1 MKVRDQRLILDALLL
16 GIAGA
21 LSARLFTL
29 LLAWTSRIFLE
40 DLAGY
45 RSVAAGSA
53 SGGTGT
59 LWLIPVA
66 TTAGGLLSGLLVYGL
81 APEAEG
87 HGTDTVVR
95 AFHRAGGRLRARIPL
110 VKMVASAI
118 TIGSGG
124 AAGREGPTA
133 LIASGIGSIYAG
145 FGRRTAEE
153 RRILLLMAMAAGL
166 SAVFRSPIG
175 TAVFAVEVL
184 YSGMEFEASALAYT
198 LIAAVVAYAADGY
211 LAGWEPLFHVSAGVQ
226 VSNPADYVWYAALGV
241 AAGVVA
247 IAIPVIFYGLR
258 DAFLRLPVPRALK
271 PAIGGLG
278 VGLVALLLPQ
288 VLGGGYQWIQ
298 QAIDGH
304 LELGLLALLI
314 IGKTIAFAFT
324 ISSGGS
330 GGVFAPTLYVGAMLG
345 AFLAKVFGQPSA
357 PFAVIGM
364 AAVFAGAA
372 RVPVASLLMVTEMT
386 AGYHL
391 LAPASLA
398 VSASY
403 FLQRTFSSRTYPSLY
418 EAQVAT
424 QMDSPVHHEHVLRGA
439 FHLLSI
445 KGVQLPTD
453 MEHLR
458 LTPLLLAGIPLELP
472 DGKLL
477 RLGVLSPRSA
487 VGRAASRRRRD
498 RGRSAGDRRDPAR
511 PAPASPRSRSH
522 PGARGPS
529 PLPHLAQGMGPHPPP
544 PGAGRHG
551 ETAPL
556 EDDPGPRSEAR
567 RRG

>member
-1 MKVRDQRLILDALLL
+1 M
-16 GIAGA
+16 
-21 LSARLFTL
+21 
-29 LLAWTSRIFLE
+29 
-40 DLAGY
+40 
-45 RSVAAGSA
+45 
-53 SGGTGT
+53 
-59 LWLIPVA
+59 
-66 TTAGGLLSGLLVYGL
+66 
-81 APEAEG
+81 
-87 HGTDTVVR
+87 
-95 AFHRAGGRLRARIPL
+95 
-110 VKMVASAI
+110 
-118 TIGSGG
+118 
-124 AAGREGPTA
+124 
-133 LIASGIGSIYAG
+133 
-145 FGRRTAEE
+145 
-153 RRILLLMAMAAGL
+153 
-166 SAVFRSPIG
+166 
-175 TAVFAVEVL
+175 
-184 YSGMEFEASALAYT
+184 
-198 LIAAVVAYAADGY
+198 
-211 LAGWEPLFHVSAGVQ
+211 Q
-226 VSNPADYVWYAALGV
+226 VSNPAEYVWYAALGV

-424 QMDSPVHHEHVLRGA
+424 PMDSPVHHEHVLRGA

-487 VGRAASRRRRD
+487 WVGRRLGDGEIAAEAPEIVAILRGPHLQLPDPDLTLEPQDRVLFLTSPKEWDRIRHRLEPVPTAKRRRRKTTPD
-498 RGRSAGDRRDPAR
+498 RGAKPAGGD
-511 PAPASPRSRSH
+511 
-522 PGARGPS
+522 
-529 PLPHLAQGMGPHPPP
+529 
-544 PGAGRHG
+544 
-551 ETAPL
+551 
-556 EDDPGPRSEAR
+556 
-567 RRG
+567 

>member
-59 LWLIPVA
+59 LWMIPVA

-211 LAGWEPLFHVSAGVQ
+211 FAGWEPLFHVSARVQ

-345 AFLAKVFGQPSA
+345 ALLAKVFGQPSA

-424 QMDSPVHHEHVLRGA
+424 PMDSPVHHEHVLRGA

-445 KGVQLPTD
+445 KGVQLPTG

-477 RLGVLSPRSA
+477 RLGL
-487 VGRAASRRRRD
+487 
-498 RGRSAGDRRDPAR
+498 
-511 PAPASPRSRSH
+511 
-522 PGARGPS
+522 
-529 PLPHLAQGMGPHPPP
+529 L
-544 PGAGRHG
+544 
-551 ETAPL
+551 
-556 EDDPGPRSEAR
+556 GPRSPWVGRRLGDQEIAAEAPEIVAILRGPHLHLPDPGLTLEPQDRVLFLTSPKEWDRIRHHLEPVATAKR
-567 RRG
+567 RRSKTTADRGAKPAGGG